1 LITREKDCK
10 NCGFSYCSSCLRYKQ
25 FVAKINQNVKVCGP
39 CNRVLS
45 DPKVKDAAPRSPPS
59 ALKKRLER
67 LNSLPEAKHPVTVYK
82 DGNVAKLR
90 FGLPAQDQEIADRL
104 QQLKSAGNQPN
115 NEESEEEIRARLNRL
130 RGVDEK
136 PEGASSQQ
144 NILIT
149 KPDQPA
155 VIQADHLLKQIGE
168 QVVIERDIPNPDEEL
183 EERLAKLKGVEVGQI
198 RHPGKG
204 LDNDPGGSAH
214 EDSLL
219 LHDHSSYTIIHSTVE
234 DQDEAE
240 LAKDI
245 TNINKELASMKKT
258 KKEVVES
265 SSDEDEI
272 ADVIASL
279 KLEDHDPGKEEEFKP
294 VEYPWCI
301 ICNDDAVLRCVQCE
315 GDLYCKR
322 CFRECHVDFDT
333 KHHVAE
339 TYKRK

>member
-1 LITREKDCK
+1 MSLETI
-10 NCGFSYCSSCLRYKQ
+10 SLQSLRTEYLLQ
-25 FVAKINQNVKVCGP
+25 IYY
-39 CNRVLS
+39 S
-45 DPKVKDAAPRSPPS
+45 
-59 ALKKRLER
+59 LKKYFIFR
-67 LNSLPEAKHPVTVYK
+67 
-82 DGNVAKLR
+82 
-90 FGLPAQDQEIADRL
+90 
-104 QQLKSAGNQPN
+104 AGNQPN

-204 LDNDPGGSAH
+204 LDSDPGGSAH

-219 LHDHSSYTIIHSTVE
+219 LHDHSSYTIIHSTVD

-245 TNINKELASMKKT
+245 TNINKEVSFFFDILIRMQKLTKSLATNEKFVT
-258 KKEVVES
+258 F
-265 SSDEDEI
+265 
-272 ADVIASL
+272 A
-279 KLEDHDPGKEEEFKP
+279 
-294 VEYPWCI
+294 
-301 ICNDDAVLRCVQCE
+301 LRARP
-315 GDLYCKR
+315 YMTS
-322 CFRECHVDFDT
+322 VDFGPF
-333 KHHVAE
+333 
-339 TYKRK
+339 